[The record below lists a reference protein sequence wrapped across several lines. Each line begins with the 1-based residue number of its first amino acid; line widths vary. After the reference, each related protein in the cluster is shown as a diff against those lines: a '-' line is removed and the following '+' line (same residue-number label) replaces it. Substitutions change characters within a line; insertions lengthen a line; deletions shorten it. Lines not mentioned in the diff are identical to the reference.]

1 MVGLAVKALGKE
13 LVGVDRGG
21 HLLDFVLGGGSAD
34 GRRPL
39 GASLLLTLP
48 RRGRGGAKLR

>member
-13 LVGVDRGG
+13 LLGVDRGG

-39 GASLLLTLP
+39 GASLLLTFHAV
-48 RRGRGGAKLR
+48 GAGARS